1 MSKLLNGSINLSK
14 LDKTKLFKS
23 PKTGDVYLNVNVW
36 LNDEVDDYGN
46 NASIQQSITK
56 EEREAG
62 EKATYI
68 GNLKEYKPET
78 PANEPVEDTDLPF

>member
-23 PKTGDVYLNVNVW
+23 KETGNVYLNVNVW
-36 LNDEVDDYGN
+36 INDKEDEYGN
-46 NASIQQSITK
+46 NASIQQSLTK
-56 EEREAG
+56 EEIEAG

-68 GNLKEYKPET
+68 GNLKIHKPKAVE
-78 PANEPVEDTDLPF
+78 NEPVEDTDLPF